1 MTLLP
6 ETARRID
13 AQVAQ
18 AQLDGHAPSLVL
30 GVVRDG
36 ALVHLATA
44 GEHPRPDA
52 DLQYRLG
59 SISKTMTATLIMQL
73 RDAGRLAL
81 DDPLEEHLPGTGVGS
96 LTLRQLLGHASG
108 IQREPEG
115 EWWERTAGVD
125 LTTLLA
131 GVDPDKIAYPPHAT
145 YHYSNLAYALLGG
158 LLERLTG
165 TPWVDLLGERILT
178 PLGLPRTT
186 YAAIEPFARGYVVH
200 PWHDTV
206 REEPRTDTGAMAP
219 AGQLWSTIEDLGRW
233 AAFLADPDP
242 SVLAADTLTEMCSPV
257 VISDLKSWTHGHGL
271 GLELHREGDR
281 VFVGH
286 GGSMPGYVASLAVHR
301 PSRTAVVGFANSYGF
316 RSGHIGALGRR
327 LLTLVLDAEPAP
339 VTPWRPAEA
348 APPADLAELTG
359 HWWWMGTFIEVYA
372 DAAGD
377 LHAGP
382 VGAPD
387 LRFVAEGP
395 DRWRGRAG
403 EQDGEILSVRR
414 DEQGRA
420 VALDIATF
428 VYTRTPDQEP

>member
-6 ETARRID
+6 ETARQFD
-13 AQVAQ
+13 AQVAR

-73 RDAGRLAL
+73 RDAGRLAV
-81 DDPLEEHLPGTGVGS
+81 DDPLEEHLPGTGVGA

-115 EWWERTAGVD
+115 DWWERTAGVD
-125 LTTLLA
+125 LTTLLT
-131 GVDPDKIAYPPHAT
+131 GVTPDKIAYPPHAT
-145 YHYSNLAYALLGG
+145 YHYSNLAYGLLGG
-158 LLERLTG
+158 VLERLTG
-165 TPWVDLLGERILT
+165 TPWADLLGVRILA
-178 PLGLPRTT
+178 PLGLRRTT
-186 YAAIEPFARGYVVH
+186 YAATEPFARGYVVH
-200 PWHDTV
+200 PWHDTL

-233 AAFLADPDP
+233 AAFLADPNP
-242 SVLAADTLTEMCSPV
+242 SVLAAETLTEMCSPV
-257 VISDLKSWTHGHGL
+257 VVSDLESWTHGHGL
-271 GLELHREGDR
+271 GLELFREGNR
-281 VFVGH
+281 VYVGH
-286 GGSMPGYVASLAVHR
+286 GGSMPGYGASLAVHR
-301 PSRTAVVGFANSYGF
+301 PTRTAVVGLVNAYTLHGVHL
-316 RSGHIGALGRR
+316 GVLGRQ
-327 LLTLVLDAEPAP
+327 LLTQVLDAEPAP
-339 VTPWRPAEA
+339 VTPWRPAA
-348 APPADLAELTG
+348 APPTAELAELTG
-359 HWWWMGTFIEVYA
+359 RWWWMGTTIEVYA
-372 DAAGD
+372 DTAGD

-382 VGAPD
+382 LGAPN

-403 EQDGEILSVRR
+403 VQDGEILTVRR

>member
-6 ETARRID
+6 ETARQID
-13 AQVAQ
+13 VRVAQ
-18 AQLDGHAPSLVL
+18 AQADGHVPSLVL

-36 ALVHLATA
+36 TLAHLALA
-44 GEHPRPDA
+44 GEHPRPDV

-81 DDPLEEHLPGTGVGS
+81 DDPLERHLPGTGVGA
-96 LTLRQLLGHASG
+96 LTLRQLLAHVSG
-108 IQREPEG
+108 MQREPEG
-115 EWWERTAGVD
+115 DWWERAAGVD

-131 GVDPDKIAYPPHAT
+131 GVTPDKIAYPPHAT
-145 YHYSNLAYALLGG
+145 YHYSNLAYGLLGG
-158 LLERLTG
+158 VLERLTG
-165 TPWVDLLGERILT
+165 TPWADLLGERILT
-178 PLGLPRTT
+178 PLGLRRTT
-186 YAAIEPFARGYVVH
+186 YAATEPFARGYVVH
-200 PWHDTV
+200 PWHDTL

-242 SVLAADTLTEMCSPV
+242 SVLAAETLTEMCSPV
-257 VISDLKSWTHGHGL
+257 VISDQESWTHGHGL
-271 GLELHREGDR
+271 GLELFREGDR
-281 VFVGH
+281 IYVGH

-316 RSGHIGALGRR
+316 RTGYLGGLSRQ

-339 VTPWRPAEA
+339 VTAWRPTA
-348 APPADLAELTG
+348 APPSAGLAELTG
-359 HWWWMGTFIEVYA
+359 RWWWMGTTIEVYA

-382 VGAPD
+382 VGTPN
-387 LRFVAEGP
+387 LFVAEGP

-403 EQDGEILSVRR
+403 GQDGEILTVRR

-428 VYTRTPDQEP
+428 VYSRTPDQEP